1 MLCLKKYSIR
11 TSSTLLPACK
21 KMMGYMVTIPMNV
34 HTYLQHSCTV
44 LGYGEINTMS
54 AMFSPQVETVNK
66 LPPEQDTRSGSANL
80 FHSALLEAHF

>member
-1 MLCLKKYSIR
+1 
-11 TSSTLLPACK
+11 
-21 KMMGYMVTIPMNV
+21 MMGYMMTIPMNV

-44 LGYGEINTMS
+44 LGYGEINNMS